1 MQFAFLKLPTRRAGA
16 SFGIMKQLLRRFR
29 RGSAPPA
36 VPPPAVLPPAVLPP
50 AAQSFEAEFHQ
61 NVTLHALWEWEQ
73 SRALEKLAVGTQVNI
88 SGVHS
93 RQELNGLIGAIVVV
107 DHSQG
112 RCGVRIDGHGDIS
125 LKYTCLAPI
134 AAAEEEL
141 IHSLEQLGLYD
152 VKQHNP
158 TGRGLPAGPDRW
170 AAMEA
175 ARDANTKY
183 RKYLRCFCK
192 VIEERFDAQS
202 GDRLRAWWA
211 AVPDPRPAAAAAF
224 ASTTLADVLPLVAE
238 VRGALLQVLRW
249 RVSRGTAHAAHDALR
264 LVRTLALK
272 QLSPANAH
280 VLALFCTG
288 VTTLDLGLGTYG
300 FERFELAHHHAA
312 LSGGS
317 HAWRD
322 EQLRGVRRDWVKLHA
337 DVLLRLFGSRL
348 QEVDGSNQTWTQ
360 QEEPYDELGTAKP
373 LGFFEQNYGVWLHYE
388 ADADDPDAVDEA
400 EATVLRRGLT
410 DSGLAHLSGLRKL
423 TLSGCQAVSDA
434 GVCALLR
441 RCPEIVELS
450 LSECTGITDATLS
463 TLAASCPRLSKLSV
477 SRCIPACDDPAS
489 HGPQLTVEG
498 VLTLTQSCSE
508 LARLTMLGHGEL
520 AKDAR
525 LVARARELRA
535 RGVKVDLRCR

>member
-1 MQFAFLKLPTRRAGA
+1 
-16 SFGIMKQLLRRFR
+16 MKQLLRRFR

-61 NVTLHALWEWEQ
+61 NIITRHALWEQ

-134 AAAEEEL
+134 VAAAEEE
-141 IHSLEQLGLYD
+141 IINSLEQLGLYD

-272 QLSPANAH
+272 QFSPANAH

-498 VLTLTQSCSE
+498 VLTLTQSCSK